1 MHAFVAPLAQG
12 ATVYSIERYELE
24 TVLKTICENRCTA
37 YHGFNFFKDY
47 FARRE
52 EFADR
57 FDLSVLRRAWTTG
70 TIVDLERIESL
81 GIIVCSLY
89 GLSETTGCSTLCHV
103 EDDFATRTGSVG
115 HPLPGVE
122 VRIASRV
129 PGGPMPLPGE
139 PGEIELR
146 GWNLMTGYHDM
157 PEETAAAF
165 DPDGWFRTG
174 DLGSI
179 DPQGRLRFLGRIKE
193 LIRTGGENFSP
204 LEVENLLRQYPGV
217 AEACVVAIPDDR
229 LGEVAWAMV
238 QLRAGYRV
246 QADQLIDFCRSRIA
260 TYKAPRH
267 VHFVEAFPMTG
278 NNKIRRV
285 EVRAMA
291 RSLAHV

>member
-1 MHAFVAPLAQG
+1 
-12 ATVYSIERYELE
+12 
-24 TVLKTICENRCTA
+24 
-37 YHGFNFFKDY
+37 
-47 FARRE
+47 
-52 EFADR
+52 
-57 FDLSVLRRAWTTG
+57 
-70 TIVDLERIESL
+70 
-81 GIIVCSLY
+81 VCSLY

-291 RSLAHV
+291 RSLANV